1 MATGFVMPYELGGTA
16 WDTITLGG
24 LTFTGLVEVSG
35 DGFKKKLDR
44 RRSAGADGARIV
56 DKGFDL
62 VDITFTLTAWEP
74 EHAQQ
79 LERLIGLVAPRGGN
93 LTRRRAL
100 DVVYPSLAALG
111 ITQVYATSGDLPK
124 PDEGKLVWTLKLT
137 EYREPLARSTTTAP
151 RPQPQSADVP
161 IDRDINGAFDR
172 NPLPTAP
179 SASGASSPTPPVTTT
194 SPATFS
200 R

>member
-1 MATGFVMPYELGGTA
+1 MASGLVLPHSVEGAGA

-24 LTFTGLVEVSG
+24 VRFTGLVEVDG

-62 VDITFTLTAWEP
+62 VDVTATFTAWEP
-74 EHAQQ
+74 QHVVE
-79 LERLIGLVAPRGGN
+79 LERLIAVVAPRGGD
-93 LTRRRAL
+93 LARRRAL
-100 DVVYPSLAALG
+100 DVEYPSLAAMG
-111 ITQVYATSGDLPK
+111 ITQVYATSGALPK
-124 PDEGKLVWTLKLT
+124 ADDGKITWSVRFT
-137 EYREPLARSTTTAP
+137 EYREPPARNATRAP
-151 RPQPQSADVP
+151 RPQPQAADVP
-161 IDRDINGAFDR
+161 IDRDINGAFER

-179 SASGASSPTPPVTTT
+179 SASGLASPNA
-194 SPATFS
+194 SPAPNVS